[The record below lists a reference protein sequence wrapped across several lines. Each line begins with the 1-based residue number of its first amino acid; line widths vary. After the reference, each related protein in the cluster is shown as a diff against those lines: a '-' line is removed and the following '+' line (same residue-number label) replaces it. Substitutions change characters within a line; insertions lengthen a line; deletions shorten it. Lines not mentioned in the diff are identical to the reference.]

1 MHGKA
6 IKFETLKNIYI
17 YIYIFMLFTTCSNY
31 SRYYSII
38 KNNNKMN
45 NNVLYYPIDIA
56 TLN

>member
-6 IKFETLKNIYI
+6 IKFETLKN
-17 YIYIFMLFTTCSNY
+17 IYIFMLFTTCSNY

-38 KNNNKMN
+38 KNSNKVN
-45 NNVLYYPIDIA
+45 NNVLYYPIDLA